1 MKKIGKIV
9 GILLVMGLLLGLA
22 PPALAAVDTGQTV
35 PSLPSLDNGQGK
47 DKAKLWHL
55 WGKVTVLKGKVESA
69 TLADGEM
76 TITLEEDQIIKVS
89 KDAIKGPSKS
99 RIWGGIE
106 TPEALEGAVVV
117 ALVYKDGDVYI
128 AKHVVIIPG
137 IAALAGAARS
147 NPLLLPKMI
156 KFEGTIESI
165 SNSTIIIDIG
175 DASQPVAYNEETV
188 VVIKGATSLEI
199 GEEVTVIALKRDDEL
214 LAKGIFAGLEPVQV
228 MQWLER
234 NRTQWSER
242 HRTPWLERY
251 RAGNLNS

>member
-9 GILLVMGLLLGLA
+9 GILLVMGLLLGLV
-22 PPALAAVDTGQTV
+22 PSALAAVDTGQTV

-137 IAALAGAARS
+137 IAALAGVARS
-147 NPLLLPKMI
+147 KPPLLPKMI
-156 KFEGTIESI
+156 RLKGTLPIPSHTSCQPQEASI
-165 SNSTIIIDIG
+165 SFRPIMPRPPST
-175 DASQPVAYNEETV
+175 APTR
-188 VVIKGATSLEI
+188 SL
-199 GEEVTVIALKRDDEL
+199 
-214 LAKGIFAGLEPVQV
+214 
-228 MQWLER
+228 
-234 NRTQWSER
+234 
-242 HRTPWLERY
+242 
-251 RAGNLNS
+251 